1 MKIDVDEFI
10 QYCEKCADVSKDIH
24 SKVMDNIGHG
34 ESAESAIGACAYFMQ
49 RETMFR
55 YEIPHIVKD
64 FAENETPF
72 EEQPIEYL
80 ELSIRPYNCL
90 KRAGV
95 RKVSDIIRMGKDNI
109 MTVRNLGKH
118 GFEEIEQKVFDVVE
132 SDTEEKNA
140 NELKMKSIVKDL
152 IELGYPHNFQL
163 ENSWVV
169 DYCYNVS
176 DIVKKAMELKSY
188 LE

>member
-1 MKIDVDEFI
+1 MKIDVDKLIE
-10 QYCEKCADVSKDIH
+10 YCEKCADVSNDMH
-24 SKVMDNIGHG
+24 SRVMNNIGHG
-34 ESAESAIGACAYFMQ
+34 ESTGTAIGACAYFMQ
-49 RETMFR
+49 RENMFR
-55 YEIPHIVKD
+55 YEIPHIVKE

-80 ELSIRPYNCL
+80 ELSVRPYNCL

-109 MTVRNLGKH
+109 RTVRNLGKH
-118 GFEEIEQKVFDVVE
+118 GFEEIEQKVFDKIE
-132 SDTEEKNA
+132 NDTKEIEIK
-140 NELKMKSIVKDL
+140 KIVNDL

-169 DYCYNVS
+169 DYCYKVS